1 MADLIGADLWEMG
14 TAGLVEETSGLRAFF
29 EDSVER
35 SEVCARFALT
45 SDAAR
50 NEPPFDYQHVP
61 QEYDPVLIGERFY
74 VAPSSVKSPP
84 PPGRF
89 RLTID
94 TSSAFG
100 SGRHES
106 TQLCVE
112 VLEKHLKTGNVVLDI
127 GCGSGILSAAASLL
141 GAGAVFAC
149 DIHQDSVRTARTLID
164 TPIFVGS
171 ADGIKA
177 HQADL
182 VFANISAKV
191 VDLIAADLQRIAKP
205 MGLIVISGFTRGNPP
220 ARFRPREVWEKGD
233 WQCWVCGPADIEI
246 SNEPSEP
253 VTHTQQWWL

>member
-1 MADLIGADLWEMG
+1 MG
-14 TAGLVEETSGLRAFF
+14 TAGLVEEANELRAFF
-29 EDSVER
+29 EDSTAR
-35 SEVCARFALT
+35 SKVCAHFGLT
-45 SDAAR
+45 NDATR

-84 PPGRF
+84 TEGRF

-106 TQLCVE
+106 TQLCIE
-112 VLEKHLKTGNVVLDI
+112 VLEKHLKSGTAVLDI

-149 DIHQDSVRTARTLID
+149 DIHQESVRTAESLIH

-171 ADGIKA
+171 ADGIKG
-177 HQADL
+177 HHADL
-182 VFANISAKV
+182 VLANISAKV
-191 VDLIAADLQRIAKP
+191 VDLIAGDLRRIAKP
-205 MGLIVISGFTRGNPP
+205 AGLIVISGFIRGNPP
-220 ARFRPREVWEKGD
+220 TRFRPREVWEKGD
-233 WQCWVCGPADIEI
+233 WQCWVCEPGDIETNGDTSGPA
-246 SNEPSEP
+246 
-253 VTHTQQWWL
+253 THSQQWWL